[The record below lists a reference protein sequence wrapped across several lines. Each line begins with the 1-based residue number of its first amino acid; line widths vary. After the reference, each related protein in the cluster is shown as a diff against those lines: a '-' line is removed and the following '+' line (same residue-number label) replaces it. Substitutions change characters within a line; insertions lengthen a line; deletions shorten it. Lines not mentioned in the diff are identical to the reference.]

1 VFLNDARC
9 FWFFAPFTFSPN
21 PHIYIQKE
29 REKKKKKSKRAMNPK
44 DSSEETTKVSVSIL
58 GDAFADI
65 FCNLEKGLPPRGG
78 DVRVATPSKSK

>member
-1 VFLNDARC
+1 
-9 FWFFAPFTFSPN
+9 
-21 PHIYIQKE
+21 
-29 REKKKKKSKRAMNPK
+29 MNPK

>member
-1 VFLNDARC
+1 MLLVFCTFYL
-9 FWFFAPFTFSPN
+9 FAKPTFISR
-21 PHIYIQKE
+21 KRE
-29 REKKKKKSKRAMNPK
+29 REKKKESKRAMNPK